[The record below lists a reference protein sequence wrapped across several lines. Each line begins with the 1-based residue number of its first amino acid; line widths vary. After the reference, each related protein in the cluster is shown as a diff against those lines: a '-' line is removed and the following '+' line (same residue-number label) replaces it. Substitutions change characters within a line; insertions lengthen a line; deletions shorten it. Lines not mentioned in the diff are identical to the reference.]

1 MEIDVGLHRG
11 GVPDGRALAETLDLA
26 RTFPHVAVS
35 GLMGYDAHVPKMSD
49 PDEAYAASQRQYRTA
64 IGVLHDKLALDPR
77 TLTLNGAGSPT
88 YARHAAGTAANEV
101 SVGSAFVKPADFDLD
116 TQARPAPASF
126 IATPVT
132 KAKRTEL
139 PGSAGRARK

>member
-77 TLTLNGAGSPT
+77 TLPLNGAGRPT
-88 YARHAAGTAANEV
+88 HARHAAG
-101 SVGSAFVKPADFDLD
+101 
-116 TQARPAPASF
+116 PAPPE
-126 IATPVT
+126 TPAGPDF
-132 KAKRTEL
+132 AKPT
-139 PGSAGRARK
+139 SAKSH